1 MPTPT
6 ELAQA
11 LTRLKNNDRVTLI
24 RISVPAEACPVCRS
38 LQGAYPKDSV
48 PALPPE
54 GCSCPFGRT
63 SASYDPVLAEIYP

>member
-1 MPTPT
+1 MPTAH
-6 ELAQA
+6 ELTSA
-11 LTRLKNNDRVTLI
+11 LARLKNNDRVTLI
-24 RISVPAEACPVCRS
+24 RVDVAADACPVCQS

-63 SASYDPVLAEIYP
+63 KASYAPVLIEVYP